1 MRIIILTAVISQPE
15 QSNLT
20 MQTTLQCI
28 DVRRYGR
35 GLGETKCVQGTIRI
49 WLQYSVGLTFLALHP
64 YEGTK
69 RCTELAAMCN
79 NRFTVYEMLAFYC
92 AVLWQAQNHRTQNA
106 SRRTEPACI
115 PKG

>member
-20 MQTTLQCI
+20 MHTALQCI
-28 DVRRYGR
+28 DLRRYGR
-35 GLGETKCVQGTIRI
+35 GLGETMCVQSTIRV
-49 WLQYSVGLTFLALHP
+49 WLQYSVGLTLLALHP
-64 YEGTK
+64 YESTK
-69 RCTELAAMCN
+69 RCTKLAAMCN
-79 NRFTVYEMLAFYC
+79 KRVTVYEMLAFSC
-92 AVLWQAQNHRTQNA
+92 AGLWQAQNHRTQNA